1 MTNQTFHDNQTLSM
15 AYVKQEGSAR
25 AAYYVDVIVCFD
37 DGDSA
42 PVAMLVDTGAM
53 ISSVP
58 ADLFINRS
66 VRLGEPLKLQYGNG
80 KVQKVSTYRVGITLL
95 DNGVHW
101 STIRPPRGVTARKN
115 CDQGLLGLDILC
127 EYDVLLMAGGGLIA
141 KIGGAE

>member
-1 MTNQTFHDNQTLSM
+1 MIDQTFQDSQTLSM

-25 AAYYVDVIVCFD
+25 AAYYVDVIIRFD

-66 VRLGEPLKLQYGNG
+66 AMLGKPLKLQYGDG
-80 KVQKVSTYRVGITLL
+80 KVRKVSTYRVGIALL
-95 DNGVHW
+95 DNGVQW

-115 CDQGLLGLDILC
+115 CNCGLLGLDVLD

-141 KIGGAE
+141 KIGGGK